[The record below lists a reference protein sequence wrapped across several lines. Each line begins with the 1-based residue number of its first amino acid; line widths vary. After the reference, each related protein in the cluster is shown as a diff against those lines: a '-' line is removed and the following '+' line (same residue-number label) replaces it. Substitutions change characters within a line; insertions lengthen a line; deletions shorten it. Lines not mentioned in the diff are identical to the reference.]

1 LIKYFLIIFF
11 FTAAHGKDISY
22 QCKFE
27 EVHNNGE
34 IHQGIILI
42 SDKKLR
48 YEYFNENLYTLI
60 HKENNLYLIRNSQNN
75 FYEKIQKNKN
85 LFDLIIKVSEDYP
98 NFKKNYHEGDHTL
111 IIEKNHK
118 NNFLKRIGVITPQI
132 KLSIYFND
140 CLHKD
145 IEHKFFSF
153 SPFFEYKI

>member
-11 FTAAHGKDISY
+11 FTAAHSKDISY

-85 LFDLIIKVSEDYP
+85 LFDLIIKVSGDYP
-98 NFKKNYHEGDHTL
+98 NFKKNYHEDDHTL
-111 IIEKNHK
+111 IIEKNDK

-132 KLSIYFND
+132 KLSIYLND
-140 CLHKD
+140 CRHKD
-145 IEHKFFSF
+145 IEDKFFSF